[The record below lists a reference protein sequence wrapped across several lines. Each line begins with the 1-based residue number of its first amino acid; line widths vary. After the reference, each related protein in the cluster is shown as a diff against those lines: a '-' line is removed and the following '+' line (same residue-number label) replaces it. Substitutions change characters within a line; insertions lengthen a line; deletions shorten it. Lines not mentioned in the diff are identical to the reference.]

1 MKTFILAAMLVVVVS
16 SASYSNYSML
26 TCTAEKGTVIQVYLN
41 GKLINKRPNE
51 VVRLKSKDGCNSITI
66 TVFNLLQNNNFSVQ
80 RDIEIPSGYEVY
92 FKIVPD
98 ECGSP
103 LITSR
108 RYPLLN
114 TYSYS
119 KKLYTKRYIS

>member
-1 MKTFILAAMLVVVVS
+1 MKTFILAAMLVVVAS

-26 TCTAEKGTVIQVYLN
+26 TCTAERGTVIQVYLN
-41 GKLINKRPNE
+41 GKLVNKNPSDA
-51 VVRLKSKDGCNSITI
+51 VRLKSKDGCNSITI
-66 TVFNLLQNNNFSVQ
+66 TVFNMLQNNNFSVQ
-80 RDIEIPSGYEVY
+80 RDIEIQSGYEVY
-92 FKIVPD
+92 FKIISD

-114 TYSYS
+114 NYSYS